1 VIPINKKTKTMLKFA
16 FVLLI
21 IAIVIY
27 TFRNSAGPIASQ
39 LGKTS
44 VWVVVTISILAVLYE
59 LVEGWVTYS
68 FAKKYNPAFTYRMG
82 VESAFYCCFYRVAT
96 LGSGAGVAAIY
107 YLNEK
112 GIEIS
117 KGTGMYMMEYV
128 LHKVTIAIFSGLF
141 FVISW
146 GFMREHYSEYTWML
160 LGGYGITFVVAVLMV
175 LFCCSRHIHEWLL
188 WLAGKMNKEGKF
200 DAQIG
205 ELRHQCRVM
214 EDATGELLERGSFVI
229 SIILKDLLKFS
240 FWYSI
245 PYFVLRDTGMIAL
258 PEAMAITSLSVLLAA
273 VIPAPA
279 GIGSTEF
286 VFTMLFS
293 VIVGTGAAGSAT
305 LLYRF
310 ATFVLPFVIGAFV
323 VISRKRIEKQ
333 LNKHKH
339 G

>member
-1 VIPINKKTKTMLKFA
+1 MISINKKTKTMLKFA

-21 IAIVIY
+21 IAIVVY
-27 TFRNSAGPIASQ
+27 TFRNSAGPIAKQ
-39 LGKTS
+39 LEQTS
-44 VWVVVTISILAVLYE
+44 IWVVVTISILAVLYE
-59 LVEGWVTYS
+59 LVEGWITYS

-107 YLNEK
+107 YFNEK

-117 KGTGMYMMEYV
+117 KGTGMYMIEYV

-141 FVISW
+141 FVINW
-146 GFMREHYSEYTWML
+146 RFMRAHYAQYSWML
-160 LGGYGITFVVAVLMV
+160 LGGYGITFLVAILMV
-175 LFCCSRHIHEWLL
+175 LFCCSSRIHEWLI
-188 WLAGKMNKEGKF
+188 WIADRFNKNGRF
-200 DAQIG
+200 DTQIG
-205 ELRHQCRVM
+205 EFGHQCRVI
-214 EDATGELLERGSFVI
+214 ETATGELLGKGSFVL
-229 SIILKDLLKFS
+229 SVILKDLLKFS
-240 FWYSI
+240 LWYSI
-245 PYFVLRDTGMIAL
+245 PFVVLYSTGKITL
-258 PEAMAITSLSVLLAA
+258 PQAMAVTSLSVLLAA

-286 VFTMLFS
+286 VFALLFS
-293 VIVGTGAAGSAT
+293 VIVGTGAAGSAS

-310 ATFVLPFVIGAFV
+310 ATFVLPFAIGACV
-323 VISRKRIEKQ
+323 VLARKQIDKQ

>member
-1 VIPINKKTKTMLKFA
+1 MLKFA

-21 IAIVIY
+21 IAIVVY
-27 TFRNSAGPIASQ
+27 TFRNSAGPIARQ
-39 LGKTS
+39 LQQTS
-44 VWVVVTISILAVLYE
+44 IWVIVTISILAVLYE

-107 YLNEK
+107 YFNEK

-117 KGTGMYMMEYV
+117 KGTGMYMIEYV

-146 GFMREHYSEYTWML
+146 GFMRNYYSKYTWML
-160 LGGYGITFVVAVLMV
+160 LGGYGITFFVAVLMV

-188 WLAGKMNKEGKF
+188 WIAEKFNKNGRF
-200 DAQIG
+200 NVQIT
-205 ELRHQCRVM
+205 EFRHQCRVI
-214 EDATGELLERGSFVI
+214 ETATGELLSKRSFVL

-245 PYFVLRDTGMIAL
+245 PYVVLCDTGMITL
-258 PEAMAITSLSVLLAA
+258 PEAMAVTSLSVLLAA

-286 VFTMLFS
+286 VFAMLYS
-293 VIVGTGAAGSAT
+293 VIVGTGAAGSAS

-310 ATFVLPFVIGAFV
+310 ATFVLPFLIGACV
-323 VISRKRIEKQ
+323 VISRKRIDKQ
-333 LNKHKH
+333 LSKHKH